1 MFLKESR
8 KDGDLSDISLLVV
21 LELNGG
27 IFFADLISSGGTLK
41 MGTNSLLLSKAVQ
54 LKDGMLSQV
63 VILFHGKFLLR
74 SLTCPLLTGEPIA

>member
-27 IFFADLISSGGTLK
+27 IFLK